1 MTTSQNPL
9 SGYTQIPKASET
21 IAERQRSFNS
31 FEILEM
37 DKPQQ
42 QQKVNIEEK
51 QKTTKPKK
59 TTKAN
64 IIQLNQE
71 HIKEKIQEPSQ
82 PKKSVVFITPYTDVS
97 VDASEVHIDGE
108 IFSLITPAE
117 DRVKVKPKRGIKLNA
132 IYEEIQYNLYASGI
146 YIPINKLNSIMSIFF
161 IMDENQE
168 EE

>member
-1 MTTSQNPL
+1 MITSQNPL
-9 SGYTQIPKASET
+9 AGYTQIPKASET
-21 IAERQRSFNS
+21 IAERQRSFND
-31 FEILEM
+31 FEVFEM
-37 DKPQQ
+37 DSPKQEQ
-42 QQKVNIEEK
+42 KSDDHTKQKVT
-51 QKTTKPKK
+51 KTKK
-59 TTKAN
+59 AEKAN

-71 HIKEKIQEPSQ
+71 YTKEKTQEPSQ

-108 IFSLITPAE
+108 IFSLITPIE

-132 IYEEIQYNLYASGI
+132 IYEEIEYNLYASGI